1 MFKWILT
8 TKICW
13 IRDPTYTTIRDI
25 WFWAQISAIFYRGKL
40 AQFSFVAGSIG
51 QVVLSISYNVLY
63 LWILPNASRGACKY
77 TLNEGH
83 LQTPCM
89 RVTAWL
95 RTFESVECDVT
106 KTLYSCLSVCQAIP
120 LHQGYGWSANPL
132 KYLAYPYVYISEC
145 FNDSLTGK

>member
-13 IRDPTYTTIRDI
+13 IRDPTYTIRDV
-25 WFWAQISAIFYRGKL
+25 WFWHKYQPSSTEGNSLNFP
-40 AQFSFVAGSIG
+40 FVASSIG
-51 QVVLSISYNVLY
+51 QGVLSISYMYVF

-77 TLNEGH
+77 TLNGGH